1 MATGA
6 VRSLFPDCGRAGPK
20 TLQALGS
27 QLELFIPED
36 TEGSG
41 HELA

>member
-6 VRSLFPDCGRAGPK
+6 VRSLFPNCGRTK

-27 QLELFIPED
+27 QLELFTPED

-41 HELA
+41 HWLA